1 MTTYKEL
8 LQQREALER
17 DIAAARH
24 NEVQEAVARV
34 RTLIAD
40 HGLTQEDV
48 FGRSTGRR
56 GLPAQKVAA
65 KYRDPATGATWSGR
79 GKPPRWLA
87 GKDRA
92 AFVLG

>member
-24 NEVQEAVARV
+24 NEVQEAVSKARA
-34 RTLIAD
+34 LIAD
-40 HGLTQEDV
+40 HGLSQEDV
-48 FGRSTGRR
+48 FARVTRRR
-56 GLPAQKVAA
+56 GLLGQKVAA

-79 GKPPRWLA
+79 GKPPHWIA

-92 AFVLG
+92 AFALG